1 MDGSSSITAAGHS
14 TCAPPHRAADG
25 AKLALVLGL
34 AAGLRLVLLSLSP
47 AWAAILAQRVELTND
62 FVGMSY
68 IREAAFLLRMKV
80 RVYEYGN
87 ALPMPL
93 IVGLLDA
100 FSSPIAERLLL
111 TGLDL
116 GVAVYLWR
124 IAQIRCGTD
133 SAAPLRLAV
142 A

>member
-1 MDGSSSITAAGHS
+1 MSDIAEPEVARPTRS
-14 TCAPPHRAADG
+14 RAADG
-25 AKLALVLGL
+25 TKFALVLGL
-34 AAGLRLVLLSLSP
+34 AAGLRLALQSLGP
-47 AWAAILAQRVELTND
+47 AWTAILTQRVELTND
-62 FVGMSY
+62 FVGMPY
-68 IREAAFLLRMKV
+68 IREAAFLLHTKV

-100 FSSPIAERLLL
+100 FSSPTAERLLL

-124 IAQIRCGTD
+124 IAQIRCGPD
-133 SAAPLRLAV
+133 SAAPLHLAV